1 MAVVVKEK
9 TGPDDPPVEDPNTIG
24 AVLALP
30 KEEDPPNAKPVEGD
44 ELNAVLK
51 GEDFGAC
58 QLPPKMLV
66 VTPLELAGLF
76 SAEEDKGLT
85 PKMPELELTT
95 LAAEELPPKLKTGA
109 AALLE
114 LIAFVTET
122 VAVELAPK
130 LKVGALATFELIA
143 CVTDEE
149 DGEA

>member
-1 MAVVVKEK
+1 MVKGK
-9 TGPDDPPVEDPNTIG
+9 TGPDDPPGEDLNTIG

-30 KEEDPPNAKPVEGD
+30 KEEDSPNEKPAEGD
-44 ELNAVLK
+44 ELNAELNV
-51 GEDFGAC
+51 GFGAC

-85 PKMPELELTT
+85 PKMPGLLPELELTT
-95 LAAEELPPKLKTGA
+95 LAAEELPPKPKTVA

-114 LIAFVTET
+114 LIAFVTGS

-130 LKVGALATFELIA
+130 LKVGALALFELIA
-143 CVTDEE
+143 FGTEEE